1 MRRRRLRP
9 KTRDPG
15 GGRYALVLTPLLLAA
30 GWLLLV
36 PEPVAAWGPATHV
49 ALGEAI
55 LGALYLLPPAVRAV
69 LERYPLHFLYGSVAA
84 DISFAKKYV
93 PEGRHCH
100 SWEIGEEIVDA
111 ADAPELEA
119 VAYGYLAH
127 LAADTIA
134 HNFFIPRRLLLTS
147 TTQALGHTYWEHR
160 MDMHVGEDFL
170 SLARHI
176 VVDHD
181 HSEADLLFDD
191 VLSRTVFSFQ
201 TNRRIFRG
209 MIRFQGH
216 ERWQR
221 IFGQVLANS
230 RFDLPNPIV
239 DRYFE
244 LAFDYTVGY
253 LRDRGAAPAC
263 ELDPVGDLNL
273 RLAKKVRRMAM
284 ADHTADHRD
293 VLQDM
298 ADDFFPIPTRPLIYW
313 PQISD
318 PDFAAGISSPQ
329 ATARA
334 LLAANPPNE
343 EPRAASEAGPPGAAG
358 TEPGADP
365 SGAGVSSR
373 PGPSSAA
380 R

>member
-1 MRRRRLRP
+1 MPP
-9 KTRDPG
+9 KKGDATRG
-15 GGRYALVLTPLLLAA
+15 GLPLVLTSLFLAA

-49 ALGEAI
+49 ALGEAV
-55 LGALYLLPPAVRAV
+55 LGALYLVPPSIRAI
-69 LERYPLHFLYGSVAA
+69 LEKYPLHFLYGSVAA

-93 PEGRHCH
+93 AVGRHCH
-100 SWEIGEEIVDA
+100 SWTVGEDILDA
-111 ADAPELEA
+111 ADSPELTA
-119 VAYGYLAH
+119 VGLGYLAH

-134 HNFFIPRRLLLTS
+134 HNFFVPRRLLLTS

-176 VVDHD
+176 VMDHD

-191 VLSRTVFSFQ
+191 VLSRTVFSFG

-221 IFGQVLANS
+221 IFSQVLAKS
-230 RFDLPNPIV
+230 RFDLPSPIV

-253 LRDRGAAPAC
+253 LREPGSAPAST
-263 ELDPVGDLNL
+263 LDPVGDLNL
-273 RLAKKVRRMAM
+273 RLAKKVRRRAM
-284 ADHTADHRD
+284 SDHTADHPE
-293 VLQDM
+293 VLREM
-298 ADDFFPIPTRPLIYW
+298 ADDFFPLPGEPLIYW

-318 PDFAAGISSPQ
+318 PDFAAGISSPK
-329 ATARA
+329 ATAKM
-334 LLAANPPNE
+334 LLAPFSTT
-343 EPRAASEAGPPGAAG
+343 R
-358 TEPGADP
+358 
-365 SGAGVSSR
+365 
-373 PGPSSAA
+373 
-380 R
+380 